1 MSKTRLFNLLTL
13 GAISLGLVGCVEIVE
28 EEEPQHE
35 VIDIVLQTEEEEE
48 EIVIETTFPQPYGDN
63 EELKMMLLRSQT
75 ATKVDATKLE
85 WFVTIQEET
94 KDLDF
99 DLMAVDSIEGDAWLL
114 FQIDMTREEYV
125 TYSVNSSGKA
135 FEDEYKMKQ
144 LSEYYGNALFDLID
158 TEGYTI
164 YSYENGKS
172 NILVSDW
179 LSY

>member
-28 EEEPQHE
+28 EEPQHE

-48 EIVIETTFPQPYGDN
+48 IVIEATFPQPYGDD

-75 ATKVDATKLE
+75 ATKVNPTRLE

-99 DLMAVDSIEGDAWLL
+99 DLMAVNSIEGDVWLL

-172 NILVSDW
+172 NIAVTDW
-179 LSY
+179 LK

>member
-1 MSKTRLFNLLTL
+1 MSKTKLFNLLTL
-13 GAISLGLVGCVEIVE
+13 GAITLGLTGCVEIV

-35 VIDIVLQTEEEEE
+35 VIDIVLQTEEEE

-63 EELKMMLLRSQT
+63 EELKMILLRGQT

-99 DLMAVDSIEGDAWLL
+99 ELMTVNSLEGDVWLL

-125 TYSVNSSGKA
+125 TYSLNSSGKA
-135 FEDEYKMKQ
+135 FEDEYRMKQ
-144 LSEYYGNALFDLID
+144 LSEYYKNTLFDLID

-164 YSYENGKS
+164 YSYENGKPQ
-172 NILVSDW
+172 IELGDW
-179 LSY
+179 LGNY